1 MDHLKGLVVVLYQ
14 TRMDV
19 SLLEIMLLLI
29 LLTLCLL
36 FRSNRLGLIVAFL
49 FAYRWGW
56 MLFDHLSPT
65 QPNIVLF
72 GLYFLFGAAT
82 ALVAVVK
89 LFFTDN
95 RD

>member
-1 MDHLKGLVVVLYQ
+1 MNHLKGLVQVLYQ

-19 SLLEIMLLLI
+19 SLLEIMLLVI

-36 FRSNRLGLIVAFL
+36 FRSTRLGLIISFL

-65 QPNIVLF
+65 QPNMVLF
-72 GLYFLFGAAT
+72 GVYFLFGAAT

-89 LFFTDN
+89 LFFVEHQD
-95 RD
+95 